1 MVKAGI
7 TVVGNTNLDIIVADT
22 RELPAPGTETVVP
35 GISIRL
41 GGSAGNLAVRC
52 AGLELTTRLV
62 SRVGDD
68 SSLLIL
74 EAELDRPRLE
84 SHLLRTAGTVSGMT
98 VAVEA
103 PGQDRAFLSSLGPMA
118 AMSPSDVA
126 EQMLESSFLALAGY
140 FLLPG
145 LQGHAL
151 LELFQRAKAAGAQT
165 VLDTG
170 WPPQGWTDETRTE
183 VLLTMDEVDIFLPND
198 DELHGLA
205 GHTNTERAARELA
218 VSTDTLVVVKMG
230 ARGAG
235 VATPLGEW
243 FECPAAPVPVID
255 STGAGDGFNAAFLVS
270 LERGAAMAHA
280 LAAAVEY
287 ATKMVSTIPEERA
300 DVPLRR
306 IPAAAVQL

>member
-1 MVKAGI
+1 MKAGI

-35 GISIRL
+35 DISIRL

-52 AGLELTTRLV
+52 AGLELATRLV

-126 EQMLESSFLALAGY
+126 DQMLESSFLALAGY

-151 LELFQRAKAAGAQT
+151 LELFRRAKAAGAQT

-270 LERGAAMAHA
+270 LDRGAAMAHA

-300 DVPLRR
+300 DVALRR

>member
-1 MVKAGI
+1 MKAGI

-22 RELPAPGTETVVP
+22 SELPAPGTETVVP
-35 GISIRL
+35 TISIRL

-52 AGLELTTRLV
+52 AGLELTTQLV

-84 SHLLRTAGTVSGMT
+84 SHLLRTAGTASGMT

-103 PGQDRAFLSSLGPMA
+103 PGRDRAFLSSLGPMS
-118 AMSPSDVA
+118 AMCPSDIT

-145 LQGHAL
+145 MQGQAL
-151 LELFQRAKAAGAQT
+151 TELFRRAKAAGAKT

-170 WPPQGWTDETRTE
+170 WPPQGWTKETRAE
-183 VLLTMDEVDIFLPND
+183 VLLTMDEVDLFLPND

-235 VATPLGEW
+235 VATALGEW
-243 FECPAAPVPVID
+243 FERSAAPVQVVD
-255 STGAGDGFNAAFLVS
+255 STGAGDGFNAAFLVA
-270 LERGAAMAHA
+270 LDRGADTAHA

-287 ATKMVSTIPEERA
+287 ATKMVSTVPEERDHVVLGA
-300 DVPLRR
+300 
-306 IPAAAVQL
+306 IPAAIVVS

>member
-1 MVKAGI
+1 M
-7 TVVGNTNLDIIVADT
+7 GNTNLDIIVADT